1 MGHVLSAHGVGPAE
15 VKVKAVLEAREP
27 KSATEVRNFL
37 GLVNFTAR
45 FIPDLATIS
54 APLRKL
60 TKSKEPFHWGREQQI
75 ANAGTLGYFDKT
87 APTTVIADV
96 SPVGLGA
103 VLVQQEDKE
112 ARVIS
117 YASRSLSETECRYS
131 QPEKE
136 AQAIEWACERFH
148 ASLYGSELEL
158 VTDHKPLECIFSRKS
173 KTCARIERW
182 LLRIQPY
189 KFTVKYVPG
198 PKNIAD
204 SLSRLL
210 KPQSFSNSE
219 TEEYVKFVAK
229 AATPVAMI
237 TCDVERVSEGDPE
250 LQSLRKCILTG
261 NWNQCEFKEYLPVR
275 KELCSIGQRVL
286 RGTRTVIPKKL
297 RQQVLEIAHEGHPG
311 IVSMKQ
317 RLKCKVW

>member
-1 MGHVLSAHGVGPAE
+1 M
-15 VKVKAVLEAREP
+15 
-27 KSATEVRNFL
+27 
-37 GLVNFTAR
+37 
-45 FIPDLATIS
+45 
-54 APLRKL
+54 
-60 TKSKEPFHWGREQQI
+60 
-75 ANAGTLGYFDKT
+75 
-87 APTTVIADV
+87 
-96 SPVGLGA
+96 
-103 VLVQQEDKE
+103 
-112 ARVIS
+112 
-117 YASRSLSETECRYS
+117 
-131 QPEKE
+131 
-136 AQAIEWACERFH
+136 
-148 ASLYGSELEL
+148 
-158 VTDHKPLECIFSRKS
+158 
-173 KTCARIERW
+173 
-182 LLRIQPY
+182 
-189 KFTVKYVPG
+189 PG
-198 PKNIAD
+198 PKNIAH

-210 KPQSFSNSE
+210 QPQSFSNSE